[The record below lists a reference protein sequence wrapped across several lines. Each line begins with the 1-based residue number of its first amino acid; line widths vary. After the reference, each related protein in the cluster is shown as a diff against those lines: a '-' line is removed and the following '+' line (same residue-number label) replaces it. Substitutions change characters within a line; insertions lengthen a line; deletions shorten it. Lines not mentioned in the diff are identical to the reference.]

1 MTTDQPT
8 EPANHQ
14 TDQPRGGDGRY
25 TTSLETAERD
35 AEAARLRLRGW
46 SYRRIATEMGYAAHT
61 SARDAVLRCV
71 SAVRGELADDVRQ
84 IELERLDAMYE
95 AVMKVLERDH
105 VTVSQGRIVRAR
117 VLDDNGDPI
126 IVGRDKDD
134 KPVYREEEVLDDGP
148 VLAAVGRLLD
158 IQKRR
163 AALLGLDAPTRAEV
177 GGTLSYEIVGVDLG
191 QL

>member
-1 MTTDQPT
+1 MNEDQPKDMAT
-8 EPANHQ
+8 RTRDGH
-14 TDQPRGGDGRY
+14 GRY
-25 TTSLETAERD
+25 DRDPETVKRD
-35 AEAARLRLRGW
+35 AEAARLRSSGLKYW
-46 SYRRIATEMGYAAHT
+46 QIADQLGMAQSSAYEAVQRALHDTLEEPAA
-61 SARDAVLRCV
+61 
-71 SAVRGELADDVRQ
+71 DVRKF
-84 IELERLDAMYE
+84 ELERLDEMWQ
-95 AVMKVLERDH
+95 AVMVVLKREH

-126 IVGRDKDD
+126 VVARDKDD
-134 KPVYREEEVLDDGP
+134 KPIFREEEVLDDGP
-148 VLAAVGRLLD
+148 ILAAVGRLLD